1 MNCNK
6 CGKQIPDDSVFCP
19 SCGTPCE
26 AAPAQVPHPISQPVE
41 TVQPI
46 AAEPAAAG
54 EPPLEAKKR
63 SGGRGILLGLGCL
76 LLAAVIGFGAW
87 FLLRKNSPE
96 AKLLQAAKNSVS
108 DLGDYLKELPNLRT
122 VMEHLDAIDLENA
135 LHADV
140 NVDASAQADYGDA
153 TFVSSTKLSAS
164 FDWDRTAKKALG
176 SLLYQTD
183 SAFDEE
189 TQTLSLPLTV
199 YADEAELRMTSA
211 AALEEGEYLS
221 LPIQDLPAQW
231 NASAF
236 SELTGITLPDDLEL
250 NARPEQDDL
259 EQMLLDRYGEDWKQF
274 SKSVQVRK
282 YDGASPF
289 GAEGT
294 TYALVWDRALL
305 KKMAD
310 EADTTDDSP
319 SLDILTGSGGR
330 SAEQVILFLNEING
344 MLSDDPLFYVE
355 NDRLTGLWLSNAN
368 AGEALT
374 LRLLGGQN
382 PWEHLTLTVQPTG
395 ASDRAA
401 STEVLDVTTSKT
413 ADVLRIDAVHKY
425 VKADGSEEQSLPA
438 AIVYN
443 DNDGSFHFLTDDEPE
458 EEMPTVTLTPTDD
471 GARLYV
477 QILDD
482 RDLDEDASYENHSA
496 AEVSLVL
503 SGKAAPITAP
513 GNKPIELLKLSE
525 EELEALFTRIGEKLE
540 PMFGSTFE

>member
-46 AAEPAAAG
+46 AAEPTAAG

-135 LHADV
+135 LHVEA
-140 NVDASAQADYGDA
+140 NVAASSQADYGDA

-164 FDWDRTAKKALG
+164 FDWDHTAKKALG

-250 NARPEQDDL
+250 ELNKQAGEADL
-259 EQMLLDRYGEDWKQF
+259 EQLLQDRYGDDWEKF
-274 SKSVQVRK
+274 AKSVEVRK
-282 YDGASPF
+282 YDGVSPF
-289 GAEGT
+289 GTEGT
-294 TYALVWDRALL
+294 TYELVWDRALL

-310 EADTTDDSP
+310 DADM
-319 SLDILTGSGGR
+319 
-330 SAEQVILFLNEING
+330 ANVINE
-344 MLSDDPLFYVE
+344 MLSNSPLFYVE

-413 ADVLRIDAVHKY
+413 ADMLRIDAVHKY
-425 VKADGSEEQSLPA
+425 VKADGSEEQDLPA

-443 DNDGSFHFLTDDEPE
+443 DNDGSFRFLTDDEPE

-471 GARLYV
+471 GACLYV

-482 RDLDEDASYENHSA
+482 RNFDEDDSYENHSA
-496 AEVSLVL
+496 TEVSLVL

-525 EELEALFTRIGEKLE
+525 EELEALLTRIGEKLE